1 MSGRAFALALLALA
15 ALGAACFGGSGNGAI
30 DLAQRFANP
39 SWSHPLG
46 TDQLGRDL
54 LARLAEGAGPALAV
68 VLIASAV
75 ALLGGLLWATAI
87 LAAPGMLGAVAERV
101 ADLALAVPTLIVGI
115 VVAAVTGLSPVS
127 IALALGVSSTAANA
141 LIAAELLRTARAA
154 SHVRAA
160 QALGGSALWILR
172 HHMLPQA
179 APSLVIWQTYHAG
192 RLLLAWSA
200 LSFLGLGADTSR
212 ADWGAMVWE
221 YRLFLFDHPRLVLAP
236 MAAIFGLAWA
246 LARIGDPARPS
257 AR

>member
-1 MSGRAFALALLALA
+1 MSGRALALALLALA
-15 ALGAACFGGSGNGAI
+15 ALAAACCGGTGSGTI
-30 DLAQRFANP
+30 DLTERFAAP

-54 LARLAEGAGPALAV
+54 LERLAEGAAPALAV
-68 VLIASAV
+68 VLTASAV
-75 ALLGGLLWATAI
+75 ALAGGLLWAVAI
-87 LAAPGMLGAVAERV
+87 LAAPGALGAVAERV

-127 IALALGVSSTAANA
+127 IALALGLSSTAANA
-141 LIAAELLRTARAA
+141 LIAAELLRTARGA

-160 QALGGSALWILR
+160 QALGGGALWVLR
-172 HHMLPQA
+172 RHVLPQA
-179 APSLVIWQTYHAG
+179 ASSLVIWQTYHAG

-221 YRLFLFDHPRLVLAP
+221 YRLFLLDHPRLVLAP
-236 MAAIFGLAWA
+236 MAAIFGVAWA
-246 LARIGDPARPS
+246 LARIGDPARQG
-257 AR
+257 

>member
-1 MSGRAFALALLALA
+1 MSGRLLALVLLALA
-15 ALGAACFGGSGNGAI
+15 ALGAACCSGSGAI
-30 DLAQRFANP
+30 DLAQRFATP

-54 LARLAEGAGPALAV
+54 LERLAEGAGPALAV
-68 VLIASAV
+68 VLIASMV

-87 LAAPGMLGAVAERV
+87 LAAPGALGAVAERT

-141 LIAAELLRTARAA
+141 LITAELLRTARAA

-160 QALGGSALWILR
+160 QALGGSALWVLR

-179 APSLVIWQTYHAG
+179 APSLVIWHTYHAG

-246 LARIGDPARPS
+246 LARIGDPVRS
-257 AR
+257 SVR

>member
-1 MSGRAFALALLALA
+1 VRGRILALALLALA
-15 ALGAACFGGSGNGAI
+15 AVGAACCGGSDGGTI
-30 DLAQRFANP
+30 DLAQRFASP
-39 SWSHPLG
+39 SLSHPLG

-54 LARLAEGAGPALAV
+54 LGRLAEGAGPALAV

-75 ALLGGLLWATAI
+75 ALLGGLVWATAI
-87 LAAPGMLGAVAERV
+87 LAAPGALGALAERT

-141 LIAAELLRTARAA
+141 LIAVEFLRTARAA

-160 QALGGSALWILR
+160 QALGGSALWVLR
-172 HHMLPQA
+172 RHMLPQT
-179 APSLVIWQTYHAG
+179 APALLIWQTYHAG
-192 RLLLAWSA
+192 RLLLAWAA

-236 MAAIFGLAWA
+236 MTAIFGMAWA
-246 LARIGDPARPS
+246 LARIGDPAR
-257 AR
+257 